1 MLRNHIQMPLIFC
14 CACSLLLASGL
25 GTARGE
31 DAIPEPLIIAWE
43 ASRNRIQS
51 LYLKIRNETT
61 SPYELTELAGMT
73 GRVSFGKTTEIV
85 AFDAERQIK
94 RFKWDE
100 QEHAKKDEQGKY
112 TLETVRGYEWVTA
125 TEGGLNRNVPLPGN
139 VGMQYGKNYYP
150 FQNLIYRSEYMR
162 ENAIYVEDPLASPED
177 ISKVKWSSL
186 PEALQLRDFQLIK
199 EDADE
204 FVISWTGKIPANGK
218 GARQVFTISRKF
230 GFRVKSKELYRM
242 PQEQLISSCE
252 CRDFRE
258 VAAEVWLPYEVEQQ
272 SFRDG
277 KLITRTTMKVL
288 EAIVNQDVSRYSH
301 FEFAPGTQVTDLSQL
316 TPAQVKDLKE
326 TRNLGYARRFTV
338 GEKKSE
344 EQK

>member
-1 MLRNHIQMPLIFC
+1 MLHYHIRMPLFYC
-14 CACSLLLASGL
+14 CVCSLLLLLAQ

-31 DAIPEPLIIAWE
+31 DAVPERLIKAWE

-61 SPYELTELAGMT
+61 SPYELTELARMT
-73 GRVSFGKTTEIV
+73 GRASFVKATEIV

-94 RFKWDE
+94 RFKRDE
-100 QEHAKKDEQGKY
+100 QEHAKKDEQGHY
-112 TLETVRGYEWVTA
+112 TLETIRGYEWVTA

-139 VGMQYGKNYYP
+139 VGMQYGRNFYP
-150 FQNLIYRSEYMR
+150 FHNLIHRSTYMR
-162 ENAIYVEDPLASPED
+162 DNAIYVEDPLASPED
-177 ISKVKWSSL
+177 ISKAKWSSL
-186 PEALQLRDFQLIK
+186 PEALTLRDFQLVK

-204 FVISWTGKIPANGK
+204 FIISWTGKIPANGK
-218 GARQVFTISRKF
+218 GARQVFTISKNF
-230 GFRVKSKELYRM
+230 GFRVKSKEWYRM

-258 VAAEVWLPYEVEQQ
+258 VAADVWLPYEVEEQ

-326 TRNLGYARRFTV
+326 TRNLGYAREFTV